1 MSFIFEYSLKVKKHY
16 MNEKTIVCISCYY
29 KGYDFMDEMK
39 KLGNK
44 IILVTSENLK
54 DKNWPF
60 HAIDEIFYMP
70 ELKPSVW
77 NMEHLIQG
85 FSHLMQTRKVD
96 AVVALDDYDVE
107 KAALI
112 RESFRIPGMGQTTH
126 RYFRDK
132 LAMRQ
137 KAKDSGINVPEFT
150 AVFNNDEVN
159 SFAEKIPAPWVL
171 KPRSEA
177 SASGIKKITSKEQLW
192 EALDI
197 LGEERHLF
205 LLESFKPGDVY
216 HVDSLTFNTEIIFTS
231 ASKYLAPPMQVSHEG
246 GVFRT
251 KTLGRN
257 TEEFKSLDEINAKV
271 LSNFGLLN
279 GATHTEFI
287 RSKEDGKLYFLET
300 SSRVGGAHIPDLVE
314 ASSNINIWR
323 EWAKI
328 EDALL
333 KGENYK
339 ISKPTGYYSGLI
351 VALIKDKTPDYND
364 FECEEAVKFLPID
377 YHVGIVYKSSDSI
390 AVQKRLDSAAEKIHA
405 ELLNILPP
413 KGKPSS

>member
-1 MSFIFEYSLKVKKHY
+1 ME
-16 MNEKTIVCISCYY
+16 EKFIVCISCYY

-54 DKNWPF
+54 EKNWPW
-60 HAIDEIFYMP
+60 HAIDEVFYMT
-70 ELKPSVW
+70 EERPSVW
-77 NMEHLIQG
+77 NMEHLVQG
-85 FSHLMQTRKVD
+85 FSHLMKTRKID

-112 RESFRIPGMGQTTH
+112 RETFRIPGMGQTTH

-150 AVFNNDEVN
+150 AIFNNDEVRN
-159 SFAEKIPAPWVL
+159 FIERVPAPWVL

-177 SASGIKKITSKEQLW
+177 SASGIKKITSKDQLW
-192 EALDI
+192 DALEA
-197 LGEERHLF
+197 LGEERHMF

-216 HVDSLTFNTEIIFTS
+216 HVDSLTFNKEIMFTS

-246 GVFRT
+246 GVFRS
-251 KTLGRN
+251 KTLGRYSD
-257 TEEFKSLDEINAKV
+257 EFKALEEVNAKV
-271 LSNFGLLN
+271 LSSFGLLN

-287 RSKEDGKLYFLET
+287 RGKEDGKWYFLET

-328 EDALL
+328 EDVLL
-333 KGENYK
+333 RGKKYEAP
-339 ISKPTGYYSGLI
+339 KPTGYYSGLI
-351 VALIKDKTPDYND
+351 VALIKDKHPDYKA
-364 FECEEAVKFLPID
+364 FECEEVVKFLPID
-377 YHVGIVYKSSDSI
+377 YHAGIVYKSTDPDI
-390 AVQKRLDSAAEKIHA
+390 IQKRLDDAAEKIQT
-405 ELLNILPP
+405 EMLNILPP
-413 KGKPSS
+413 KSSKLTS

>member
-1 MSFIFEYSLKVKKHY
+1 ME
-16 MNEKTIVCISCYY
+16 EKTIVCISCYY

-44 IILVTSENLK
+44 VILVTSENLK
-54 DKNWPF
+54 EKNWPW
-60 HAIDEIFYMP
+60 HAIDEVFYMP
-70 ELKPSVW
+70 EIKPSVW
-77 NMEHLIQG
+77 NLDHLIQG
-85 FSHLMQTRKVD
+85 FSHLMQTRKVH
-96 AVVALDDYDVE
+96 AVIALDDYDVE

-112 RESFRIPGMGQTTH
+112 RETFRIPGMGQTTH

-159 SFAEKIPAPWVL
+159 AFADKVPAPWVL

-177 SASGIKKITSKEQLW
+177 SASGIKKLSSKDELW
-192 EALDI
+192 ESLNN

-216 HVDSLTFNTEIIFTS
+216 HVDSLTFNKEIVFTS

-251 KTLGRN
+251 KTLGRYSD
-257 TEEFKSLDEINAKV
+257 EFQALEKANEKV
-271 LSNFGLLN
+271 LSNFGLMN

-287 RSKEDGKLYFLET
+287 RSRENGKYYFLET

-323 EWAKI
+323 EWARI

-333 KGENYK
+333 KGNDYN

-351 VALIKDKTPDYND
+351 IALIKDQTPDYRV
-364 FECEEAVKFLPID
+364 FECEEAVRFLPID
-377 YHVGIVYKSSDSI
+377 YHVGIVYKSKDAEVI
-390 AVQKRLDSAAEKIHA
+390 QERLDRSAEKIQS
-405 ELLNILPP
+405 EMLNILPP
-413 KGKPSS
+413 KDKPTS

>member
-1 MSFIFEYSLKVKKHY
+1 MEK
-16 MNEKTIVCISCYY
+16 KTIVCISCYY

-54 DKNWPF
+54 EKNWPW

-70 ELKPSVW
+70 EIQPSVW
-77 NMEHLIQG
+77 NLDHLVQG

-112 RESFRIPGMGQTTH
+112 RENFRIPGMGQTTH

-159 SFAEKIPAPWVL
+159 RFADEVPAPWVL

-177 SASGIKKITSKEQLW
+177 SASGIKKISSKNELW
-192 EALDI
+192 NALNT

-216 HVDSLTFNTEIIFTS
+216 HVDSLTFNKEIVFTS

-246 GVFRT
+246 GVFRS
-251 KTLGRN
+251 KTLGRYSD
-257 TEEFKSLDEINAKV
+257 EFKALEEVNAKV
-271 LSNFGLLN
+271 LSNFGLIN

-287 RSKEDGKLYFLET
+287 RSREDGKYYFLET

-323 EWAKI
+323 EWARI

-333 KGENYK
+333 KGINYE

-351 VALIKDKTPDYND
+351 IALIKDKEPNYSQ
-364 FECEEAVKFLPID
+364 FESKEVVKFLPID
-377 YHVGIVYKSSDSI
+377 YHVGIVYKSNDSI
-390 AVQKRLDSAAEKIHA
+390 IIQERLDMAAEKIHA
-405 ELLNILPP
+405 EMLNILPP
-413 KGKPSS
+413 KEKPTS

>member
-1 MSFIFEYSLKVKKHY
+1 
-16 MNEKTIVCISCYY
+16 
-29 KGYDFMDEMK
+29 MDEMK
-39 KLGNK
+39 SLGNNV
-44 IILVTSENLK
+44 ILVTSENLK
-54 DKNWPF
+54 EKNWPW
-60 HAIDEIFYMP
+60 HAIDEVFYMP

-77 NMEHLIQG
+77 NLDHLIQG
-85 FSHLMQTRKVD
+85 FSYLMQTRKID

-112 RESFRIPGMGQTTH
+112 RETFRIPGMGQTTH

-159 SFAEKIPAPWVL
+159 AFVDKIPAPWVL

-177 SASGIKKITSKEQLW
+177 SASGIRKLTSKEELW
-192 EALDI
+192 EALNS

-216 HVDSLTFNTEIIFTS
+216 HVDSLTFNKEIVFTS

-251 KTLGRN
+251 KTLGRYSD
-257 TEEFKSLDEINAKV
+257 EFQALEIANAKV
-271 LSNFGLLN
+271 LSSFGLVN

-287 RSKEDGKLYFLET
+287 RSKENGKYYFLET

-314 ASSNINIWR
+314 ASSSINIWR

-333 KGENYK
+333 WGKDYQ

-351 VALIKDKTPDYND
+351 IALIKDEKADYSK
-364 FECEEAVKFLPID
+364 FESEETVKFLPID
-377 YHVGIVYKSSDSI
+377 YHVGIVYKSSDPLI
-390 AVQKRLDSAAEKIHA
+390 IEERLDKAAEKINA
-405 ELLNILPP
+405 EMLNILPP
-413 KGKPSS
+413 KSKPTS

>member
-1 MSFIFEYSLKVKKHY
+1 MEK
-16 MNEKTIVCISCYY
+16 KTIVCISCYY

-39 KLGNK
+39 SLGNNV
-44 IILVTSENLK
+44 ILVTSENLK
-54 DKNWPF
+54 EKNWPW
-60 HAIDEIFYMP
+60 HAIDEVFYMP

-77 NMEHLIQG
+77 NLDHLIQG
-85 FSHLMQTRKVD
+85 FSYLMQTRKID

-112 RESFRIPGMGQTTH
+112 RETFRIPGMGQTTH

-159 SFAEKIPAPWVL
+159 AFVDNVPAPWVL

-177 SASGIKKITSKEQLW
+177 SASGIRKLTSKEELW
-192 EALDI
+192 EALNN

-216 HVDSLTFNTEIIFTS
+216 HVDSLTFNKEIVFTS

-251 KTLGRN
+251 KTLGRYSD
-257 TEEFKSLDEINAKV
+257 EFKALETANAKV
-271 LSNFGLLN
+271 LSSFGLVN

-287 RSKEDGKLYFLET
+287 RSKENGKYYFLET

-314 ASSNINIWR
+314 ASSSINIWR

-333 KGENYK
+333 RGNNYQ

-351 VALIKDKTPDYND
+351 IALIKEEKADYSK
-364 FECEEAVKFLPID
+364 FESAETVKFLPID
-377 YHVGIVYKSSDSI
+377 YHVGIVYKSSDPLI
-390 AVQKRLDSAAEKIHA
+390 IEERLDKAAEKIHA
-405 ELLNILPP
+405 EMLNILPP
-413 KGKPSS
+413 KSKPTS

>member
-1 MSFIFEYSLKVKKHY
+1 ME
-16 MNEKTIVCISCYY
+16 EKTIVCISCYY
-29 KGYDFMDEMK
+29 KGYDFMEEMK

-44 IILVTSENLK
+44 IILITSENLK
-54 DKNWPF
+54 EKNWPW
-60 HAIDEIFYMP
+60 HSIDETFYMP
-70 ELKPSVW
+70 EIKPSVW
-77 NMEHLIQG
+77 NLEHLVQG
-85 FSHLMQTRKVD
+85 FSHLMTTRKVD

-112 RESFRIPGMGQTTH
+112 RETFRIPGMGQTTH

-159 SFAEKIPAPWVL
+159 AFAETIPAPWVL

-192 EALDI
+192 EALDT

-216 HVDSLTFNTEIIFTS
+216 HVDSLTFNQKIVFTS
-231 ASKYLAPPMQVSHEG
+231 ASKYLAPPMEVSHEG

-251 KTLGRN
+251 KTLGAN
-257 TEEFKSLDEINAKV
+257 SKDFIDLEEINARV
-271 LSNFGLLN
+271 LSSFGLLN

-287 RSKEDGKLYFLET
+287 RNKEDGQLYFLET

-314 ASSNINIWR
+314 ASSSINIWR

-333 KGENYK
+333 KGKTYE
-339 ISKPTGYYSGLI
+339 ISKSTGYYSGLI
-351 VALIKDKTPDYND
+351 IALIKDKEPDYND

-377 YHVGIVYKSSDSI
+377 YHVGIVYKSNNSV
-390 AVQKRLDSAAEKIHA
+390 AVQERLDSAAEKIHA

-413 KGKPSS
+413 KGKPTS

>member
-1 MSFIFEYSLKVKKHY
+1 ME
-16 MNEKTIVCISCYY
+16 EKTIVCISCYY

-39 KLGNK
+39 SLGNK

-54 DKNWPF
+54 DKNWPW
-60 HAIDEIFYMP
+60 HAIDEVFYMP
-70 ELKPSVW
+70 EVKPSVW
-77 NMEHLIQG
+77 NMDHLVQG

-96 AVVALDDYDVE
+96 AVIALDDYDVE

-112 RESFRIPGMGQTTH
+112 RETFRIPGMGQTTH

-159 SFAEKIPAPWVL
+159 RFVDKVPAPWVL

-177 SASGIKKITSKEQLW
+177 SASGIKKLSSKEDLW
-192 EALDI
+192 EALNN

-216 HVDSLTFNTEIIFTS
+216 HVDSLTFNKEIVFTS

-251 KTLGRN
+251 KTLGRYSD
-257 TEEFKSLDEINAKV
+257 EFQALEQVNSKV
-271 LSNFGLLN
+271 LSNFGLMN

-287 RSKEDGKLYFLET
+287 RSKDDGKYYFLET

-314 ASSNINIWR
+314 ASSSINIWR

-333 KGENYK
+333 RGKTYEV
-339 ISKPTGYYSGLI
+339 SKPTGYYSGLI
-351 VALIKDKTPDYND
+351 VALIKDKEPDYNQ

-377 YHVGIVYKSSDSI
+377 YHVGIVYKSKDSTV
-390 AVQKRLDSAAEKIHA
+390 VQERLDKAAEKIHA
-405 ELLNILPP
+405 EMLNILPP
-413 KGKPSS
+413 KSKPTS

>member
-1 MSFIFEYSLKVKKHY
+1 ME
-16 MNEKTIVCISCYY
+16 EKTIVCISCYY

-44 IILVTSENLK
+44 VILVTSENLK
-54 DKNWPF
+54 EKNWPW
-60 HAIDEIFYMP
+60 HAIDEVFYMP
-70 ELKPSVW
+70 EIKPSVW
-77 NMEHLIQG
+77 NLDHLIQG
-85 FSHLMQTRKVD
+85 FSHLMQTRKVH
-96 AVVALDDYDVE
+96 AVIALDDYDVE

-112 RESFRIPGMGQTTH
+112 RETFRIPGMGQTTH

-150 AVFNNDEVN
+150 AVFNNAEVN
-159 SFAEKIPAPWVL
+159 AFADKVPAPWVL

-177 SASGIKKITSKEQLW
+177 SASGIKKLSSKDELW
-192 EALDI
+192 ESLNN

-216 HVDSLTFNTEIIFTS
+216 HVDSLTFNKEIVFTS

-251 KTLGRN
+251 KTLGRYSD
-257 TEEFKSLDEINAKV
+257 EFQALEKANEKV
-271 LSNFGLLN
+271 LSNFGLMN

-287 RSKEDGKLYFLET
+287 RSRENGKYYFLET

-323 EWAKI
+323 EWARI

-333 KGENYK
+333 KGNDYN

-351 VALIKDKTPDYND
+351 IALIKDQTPDYRV
-364 FECEEAVKFLPID
+364 FECEEAVRFLPID
-377 YHVGIVYKSSDSI
+377 YHVGIIYKSKDAEVI
-390 AVQKRLDSAAEKIHA
+390 QERLDRSAEKIQA
-405 ELLNILPP
+405 EMLNILPP
-413 KGKPSS
+413 KNKPTS

>member
-1 MSFIFEYSLKVKKHY
+1 MEK
-16 MNEKTIVCISCYY
+16 KTIVCISCYY

-39 KLGNK
+39 RLGNAV
-44 IILVTSENLK
+44 ILITSENLK
-54 DKNWPF
+54 EKNWPW
-60 HAIDEIFYMP
+60 HAIDETFYMP

-77 NMEHLIQG
+77 NLDHLIQG
-85 FSHLMQTRKVD
+85 FSYLMQTRKVD

-107 KAALI
+107 KAALV
-112 RESFRIPGMGQTTH
+112 RETFRIPGMGQTTH

-137 KAKDSGINVPEFT
+137 KAKDSGIRVPEFT

-159 SFAEKIPAPWVL
+159 AFADHVPAPWVL

-177 SASGIKKITSKEQLW
+177 SASGIKKLHSKEELW
-192 EALDI
+192 ESLNE

-216 HVDSLTFNTEIIFTS
+216 HIDSLTFNKEIVFT
-231 ASKYLAPPMQVSHEG
+231 AVSKYLAPPMQVSHEG

-251 KTLGRN
+251 KTLGRYS
-257 TEEFKSLDEINAKV
+257 EEFTALENANAKL
-271 LSNFGLLN
+271 LSSFGLMN

-287 RSKEDGKLYFLET
+287 KSKEDGKYYFLET

-328 EDALL
+328 ENALL
-333 KGENYK
+333 RGNDYR
-339 ISKPTGYYSGLI
+339 ISKPTGYYAGLI
-351 VALIKDKTPDYND
+351 IALIKEEKADYTR
-364 FECEEAVKFLPID
+364 FGSPETVKFLPID
-377 YHVGIVYKSSDSI
+377 HHVGIVYKSDDPVVI
-390 AVQKRLDSAAEKIHA
+390 QERLDQAAEIIH
-405 ELLNILPP
+405 EEMLNILPP
-413 KGKPSS
+413 KSKPTS

>member
-1 MSFIFEYSLKVKKHY
+1 
-16 MNEKTIVCISCYY
+16 
-29 KGYDFMDEMK
+29 MDEMK
-39 KLGNK
+39 QLGNK

-54 DKNWPF
+54 EKDWPW
-60 HAIDEIFYMP
+60 HAIDEVFYMP
-70 ELKPSVW
+70 EVKPSVW
-77 NMEHLIQG
+77 NLDHLIQG
-85 FSHLMQTRKVD
+85 FSFLMQTRKVD
-96 AVVALDDYDVE
+96 AVIALDDYDVE

-137 KAKDSGINVPEFT
+137 KAKSSGINVPEFT

-159 SFAEKIPAPWVL
+159 DFVEKVPAPWVL

-177 SASGIKKITSKEQLW
+177 SASGIKKLTSKDDLW
-192 EALDI
+192 EALNA

-216 HVDSLTFNTEIIFTS
+216 HVDSLTFNKEIVFTS

-251 KTLGRN
+251 KTLGRYSD
-257 TEEFKSLDEINAKV
+257 EFKALEDANEKV
-271 LSNFGLLN
+271 LSNFGLMN

-287 RSKEDGKLYFLET
+287 RSKEDGKYYFLET

-333 KGENYK
+333 RGNHYE

-351 VALIKDKTPDYND
+351 IALIKDKEPNYTE
-364 FECEEAVKFLPID
+364 FESEEVVKFLPID
-377 YHVGIVYKSSDSI
+377 YHVGIVYKSNDSTV
-390 AVQKRLDSAAEKIHA
+390 VQEKLDKAAEKIHA
-405 ELLNILPP
+405 EMLNILPP
-413 KGKPSS
+413 KSKPTS

>member
-1 MSFIFEYSLKVKKHY
+1 ME
-16 MNEKTIVCISCYY
+16 EKTIVCISCYY

-44 IILVTSENLK
+44 VILVTSENLK
-54 DKNWPF
+54 EKNWPW
-60 HAIDEIFYMP
+60 HAIDEVFYMP
-70 ELKPSVW
+70 EIKPSVW
-77 NMEHLIQG
+77 NLDHLIQG
-85 FSHLMQTRKVD
+85 FSHLMQTRKVH
-96 AVVALDDYDVE
+96 AVIALDDYDVE

-112 RESFRIPGMGQTTH
+112 RETFRIPGMGQTTH

-137 KAKDSGINVPEFT
+137 KAKDSGIHVPEFT

-159 SFAEKIPAPWVL
+159 AFADTVPAPWVL

-177 SASGIKKITSKEQLW
+177 SASGIKKLTSRDDLW
-192 EALDI
+192 EALNN

-216 HVDSLTFNTEIIFTS
+216 HVDSLTFNKEIVFTS

-251 KTLGRN
+251 KTLGRYSD
-257 TEEFKSLDEINAKV
+257 EFLALEKANAKV
-271 LSNFGLLN
+271 LSNFGLMN

-287 RSKEDGKLYFLET
+287 RSRENGKYYFLET

-333 KGENYK
+333 REKEYN

-351 VALIKDKTPDYND
+351 VALIKDQTPDYSA
-364 FECEEAVKFLPID
+364 FECEEAVRFLPID
-377 YHVGIVYKSSDSI
+377 YHVGIVYKSKD
-390 AVQKRLDSAAEKIHA
+390 ADTVQERLDTAAEKIQA
-405 ELLNILPP
+405 EMLNILPP
-413 KGKPSS
+413 K

>member
-1 MSFIFEYSLKVKKHY
+1 
-16 MNEKTIVCISCYY
+16 
-29 KGYDFMDEMK
+29 
-39 KLGNK
+39 
-44 IILVTSENLK
+44 
-54 DKNWPF
+54 
-60 HAIDEIFYMP
+60 
-70 ELKPSVW
+70 
-77 NMEHLIQG
+77 
-85 FSHLMQTRKVD
+85 
-96 AVVALDDYDVE
+96 
-107 KAALI
+107 
-112 RESFRIPGMGQTTH
+112 FRIPGMGQTTH

-137 KAKDSGINVPEFT
+137 KAKDSGIHVPEFT

-159 SFAEKIPAPWVL
+159 AFIDKVPAPWVL

-177 SASGIKKITSKEQLW
+177 SASGIKKLNSREDLW
-192 EALDI
+192 EALNN

-216 HVDSLTFNTEIIFTS
+216 HVDSLTFNKEIIFTS

-251 KTLGRN
+251 KTLGRYS
-257 TEEFKSLDEINAKV
+257 EEFQALENANAKV
-271 LSNFGLLN
+271 LSNFGLMN

-287 RSKEDGKLYFLET
+287 RSKEDGKYYFLET

-333 KGENYK
+333 RGKDYQVPT
-339 ISKPTGYYSGLI
+339 PTGYYSGLI
-351 VALIKDKTPDYND
+351 IALIKDEKADYSK
-364 FECEEAVKFLPID
+364 FESPETLKFLPID
-377 YHVGIVYKSSDSI
+377 HHVGVVYKASDPDVI
-390 AVQKRLDSAAEKIHA
+390 QERLDHAAEKIHA
-405 ELLNILPP
+405 EMLNILPP
-413 KGKPSS
+413 KSKPTS

>member
-1 MSFIFEYSLKVKKHY
+1 MEK
-16 MNEKTIVCISCYY
+16 KTIVCISCYY

-39 KLGNK
+39 SLGNNV
-44 IILVTSENLK
+44 ILVTSENLK
-54 DKNWPF
+54 EKNWPW
-60 HAIDEIFYMP
+60 HAIDEVFYMP

-77 NMEHLIQG
+77 NLDHLIQG
-85 FSHLMQTRKVD
+85 FSYLMQTRKID

-112 RESFRIPGMGQTTH
+112 RETFRIPGMGQTTH

-159 SFAEKIPAPWVL
+159 AFVDKIPAPWVL

-177 SASGIKKITSKEQLW
+177 SASGIRKLTSKEELW
-192 EALDI
+192 EALNS

-216 HVDSLTFNTEIIFTS
+216 HVDSLTFNKEIVFTS

-251 KTLGRN
+251 KTLGRYSD
-257 TEEFKSLDEINAKV
+257 EFQALEIANAKV
-271 LSNFGLLN
+271 LSSFGLVN

-287 RSKEDGKLYFLET
+287 RSKENGKYYFLET

-314 ASSNINIWR
+314 ASSSINIWR

-333 KGENYK
+333 WGKDYQ

-351 VALIKDKTPDYND
+351 IALIKDEKADYSK
-364 FECEEAVKFLPID
+364 FESEGTVKFLPID
-377 YHVGIVYKSSDSI
+377 YHVGIVYKSSDPLI
-390 AVQKRLDSAAEKIHA
+390 IEERLDKAAEKINA
-405 ELLNILPP
+405 EMLNILPP
-413 KGKPSS
+413 KSKPTS